1 MAKRSQLMKM
11 MVAVSIVLL
20 FLVSGFPVM
29 AYGSG
34 PGKSV
39 SASGT
44 SGNVYK
50 TNITC
55 GAAAKHAGLWSR

>member
-1 MAKRSQLMKM
+1 MKM